1 MTTANRGELTV
12 EAVSEDEP
20 EALFKARTLLRPS
33 MRAAITTAEF
43 TPIEIDDI
51 GLDALAQAMDE
62 HTQAIN
68 KGDLKHAE
76 AMLVS
81 QAYSLDAIFH
91 QLAWRANEQKQL
103 KQYETM
109 FRLAFKAQSQCART
123 LEALAKIKNPPIV
136 YAKQANIA
144 NGPQQVNNSIS
155 PHAGETEKQKNELLE
170 HTHGERL
177 DTGTASTTSGIN
189 QNLETVET
197 LDRT

>member
-1 MTTANRGELTV
+1 MTKIKNDEQVKTI
-12 EAVSEDEP
+12 SDDEP
-20 EALFKARTLLRPS
+20 EALFKARVFLRPS

-43 TPIEIDDI
+43 TPIELDNI
-51 GLDALAQAMDE
+51 GLHALAQAMDE

-81 QAYSLDAIFH
+81 QAHSLDAIFH

-103 KQYETM
+103 KQYETT
-109 FRLAFKAQSQCART
+109 FKLALKAQSQCART
-123 LEALAKIKNPPIV
+123 LEVLAKIKNPPIV

-177 DTGTASTTSGIN
+177 DTGTTGTTSGIN